1 VPVGDT
7 VALTASG
14 RLVSFNRAIAATV
27 HAAAYSNTFAG
38 TTATTLFNLEGASDV
53 LTQQVPPND
62 GTLVNVGA
70 FGVDISGLAL
80 AALRPSG
87 SGPYLLNSVA
97 LTTGA
102 ATLYRNTSGDATLSQ
117 IGGASGPALRD
128 LAVGF

>member
-1 VPVGDT
+1 
-7 VALTASG
+7 
-14 RLVSFNRAIAATV
+14 V

-70 FGVDISGLAL
+70 FGVDISGLAGFDIGGGANGLAL

-87 SGPYLLNSVA
+87 SGPYLLYSVA

-128 LAVGF
+128 LAVRF